1 MIYNSNDM
9 ELRAVMD
16 TAQAMCAAA
25 RTAPKARGFD
35 QIVTA
40 VLTGED
46 KDALAAEMERMGA
59 EMGADFFIRD
69 GGNLRAAQAIV
80 LIGIRESK
88 RGLGNICG
96 YCHFADCAECARQ
109 GGVCVYD
116 PVDVGIAVGSAVA
129 AAADRRVDNRVL
141 FSAGRAAISL
151 GTLGEGVGQV
161 FGIPLSVSGKSPFFD
176 RKKKAQ

>member
-25 RTAPKARGFD
+25 RTAPKARGLD
-35 QIVTA
+35 RIVTA

-80 LIGIRESK
+80 LIGIRE
-88 RGLGNICG
+88 R
-96 YCHFADCAECARQ
+96 ARAACARTTRETWASPL
-109 GGVCVYD
+109 G
-116 PVDVGIAVGSAVA
+116 
-129 AAADRRVDNRVL
+129 RR
-141 FSAGRAAISL
+141 
-151 GTLGEGVGQV
+151 
-161 FGIPLSVSGKSPFFD
+161 
-176 RKKKAQ
+176 